1 MPQCNS
7 WESNSISNVRAKRS
21 SAGKFRAD
29 RFLDR
34 SYNDGRAA
42 SEEKSPAAGSGVEGR
57 QGLNTE
63 AVVAMRAPL
72 RIHEGGDALEGL
84 WVGDCIG
91 LWRGNKLYSGAL
103 LGDQYVAVGADVY
116 LKAQPG
122 QLQVPICPFSR
133 SSPP

>member
-29 RFLDR
+29 RFLDG
-34 SYNDGRAA
+34 SHNDGRAA
-42 SEEKSPAAGSGVEGR
+42 SEEKSPQGR

-63 AVVAMRAPL
+63 AVVEMRAPL
-72 RIHEGGDALEGL
+72 HIHEGGDAHEGL

-122 QLQVPICPFSR
+122 QLQVPICLFSH
-133 SSPP
+133 SSTP

>member
-1 MPQCNS
+1 MPQRNS

-21 SAGKFRAD
+21 SAGKVRAD
-29 RFLDR
+29 RFLDG

-42 SEEKSPAAGSGVEGR
+42 SEEKSPEGQ
-57 QGLNTE
+57 QGLQTE
-63 AVVAMRAPL
+63 AGVAMRAPL
-72 RIHEGGDALEGL
+72 HIHEGGDAHEGL

-122 QLQVPICPFSR
+122 QLQVPIFFPSR

>member
-29 RFLDR
+29 RFLDG
-34 SYNDGRAA
+34 SYNDDRAA
-42 SEEKSPAAGSGVEGR
+42 SEEKSPGR
-57 QGLNTE
+57 QGLNTV

-72 RIHEGGDALEGL
+72 HIHEGSDVHEGL

-91 LWRGNKLYSGAL
+91 LSRGNKLYSGAL

-122 QLQVPICPFSR
+122 QLQVPIWFFSGF
-133 SSPP
+133 SPP